1 MMGTRMIK
9 QVKDAIANLNPH
21 EVRDLADKPVSI
33 ELYAT
38 TPGAYQEMEDFFA
51 PGNISEAKRSEMR
64 GVLHR
69 SGEFSDPNA
78 IEVWEQGVI
87 KPPHAYIFYRDRPER
102 TIQEILHD
110 HPESRLA
117 LARHVYPFRA
127 PVVTDVIHN
136 VSKENALFSLA
147 TAIPGILPLV
157 SLPWAVG
164 EFASDT
170 AFLTMNQVRMSFQ
183 LAAASDRLV
192 GYREQKGELASIIAS
207 AFGWRA
213 FARELVG
220 HIPFGGGIIPKAAV
234 AYAGTYVVGQSIERY
249 YRLGYGLS
257 RDERR
262 MAYDAAFESG
272 KKVARALLDTRK
284 SHQPA

>member
-9 QVKDAIANLNPH
+9 QVKDAIGNLNPH
-21 EVRDLADKPVSI
+21 EVRDLADRPVSI

-38 TPGAYQEMEDFFA
+38 SNRAYEEMESFFV
-51 PGNISEAKRSEMR
+51 PSNISEAKRCELRS
-64 GVLHR
+64 VLHR
-69 SGEFSDPNA
+69 AGDVPCPGV
-78 IEVWEQGVI
+78 IEIWEQGVI
-87 KPPHAYIFYRDRPER
+87 KPPHAYIFYRDHPHQTVE
-102 TIQEILHD
+102 EIVKD
-110 HPESRLA
+110 HPELRLA
-117 LARHVYPFRA
+117 LARHIYPFRA

-136 VSKENALFSLA
+136 VSKENALFAVA
-147 TAIPGILPLV
+147 TAIPDILPIA

-192 GYREQKGELASIIAS
+192 GYREQKAELASIIAS

-213 FARELVG
+213 LARELVG
-220 HIPFGGGIIPKAAV
+220 HIPFGGGIIPKAAI

-262 MAYDAAFESG
+262 TAYAAAFESG
-272 KKVARALLDTRK
+272 KRVARALLESPK
-284 SHQPA
+284 PQQPA